1 MDLTPDLKNI
11 ILESLPPSVFIEL
24 CTRLLTKSYD
34 SGNGKPILQRFVKS
48 YDGRDLNRDLIQ
60 HTRNGDVLTWWDV
73 HEILLRY
80 LEIKGDASDTC
91 ILQVLVRLLVDRCR
105 YYTNSISLDKGN
117 VYDEF
122 FAQSQNCELLRIL
135 LDVPYYRL
143 PPDAIKDLFKLAFKH
158 MHIGLF
164 KKLLGHFNQVLYD
177 DFLNWVVG
185 RSIHTS
191 DAFFDAIIDMKSS
204 RFIDMN
210 MNRCHRHQIV
220 EAIHKNLV
228 HLRAK
233 NLKRVIEKF
242 QGVLYFEPY
251 EKDFKD
257 RLMKR
262 WR

>member
-1 MDLTPDLKNI
+1 MDLSPLTPDIKNI

-24 CTRLLTKSYD
+24 CTKLLTKSYD
-34 SGNGKPILQRFVKS
+34 GGNGKPILQRFVKS

-60 HTRNGDVLTWWDV
+60 HTRNGDVLTWWAV

-80 LEIKGDASDTC
+80 LELGNSISCD
-91 ILQVLVRLLVDRCR
+91 ILQVLVRLLVDRCT
-105 YYTNSISLDKGN
+105 YFTNSIDYAKIDVFDK
-117 VYDEF
+117 F
-122 FAQSQNCELLRIL
+122 FATLQNCEFLNIL
-135 LDVPYYRL
+135 LDIPSCRI
-143 PPDAIKDLFKLAFKH
+143 PKDTTKELYKLAFKH

-164 KKLLGHFNQVLYD
+164 KKLLGNFNGKRE
-177 DFLNWVVG
+177 FFANLNWIVG

-191 DAFFDAIIDMKSS
+191 DAFFNAIMD
-204 RFIDMN
+204 RIDMN
-210 MNRCHRHQIV
+210 NIIYYSSFRIV
-220 EAIHKNLV
+220 KAIHKNLV

-242 QGVLYFEPY
+242 QSVLYFEPY

-262 WR
+262 R